1 MIKALIQTKGQQMQV
16 LRPVLKRDSV
26 GSRKQTFHA
35 RPQVRGYVASRS
47 MDESFDGNRQRAVE
61 SVTVYVQGGSD
72 INITDRIK
80 IDNKTFEVN
89 SKRTP
94 GMRTSRDRLFYH
106 IIGASSNEDVS

>member
-16 LRPVLKRDSV
+16 LRPVLRRDSV
-26 GSRKQTFHA
+26 GSRKQTFHS

-47 MDESFDGNRQRAVE
+47 MDESFDGNRQRAFE
-61 SVTVYVQGGSD
+61 SVTVYVQGDSD
-72 INITDRIK
+72 IKITDRIK
-80 IDNKTFEVN
+80 IDGRTFEVT

-106 IIGASSNEDVS
+106 IIEATSNEDV